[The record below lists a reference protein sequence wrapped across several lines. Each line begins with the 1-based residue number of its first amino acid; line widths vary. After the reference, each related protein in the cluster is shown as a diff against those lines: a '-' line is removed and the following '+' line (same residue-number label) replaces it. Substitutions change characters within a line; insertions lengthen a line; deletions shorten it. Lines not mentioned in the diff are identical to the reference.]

1 MLLLLLLLLLLLV
14 LVVLPLPLPAGAG
27 STSTTAPAVAPLGLS
42 TAKTRSQRAAGGV
55 VVDVPTLAATVR
67 SLVVEPLAAPG
78 HLVFNTIQDAIN
90 ASQPGDTIWVKN
102 GTYRESPTFN
112 RSGTRE
118 SPITLAAFS
127 GHRPVVVPAS
137 SYEHAVVIRAQW
149 IIIDGLEITLGYDG
163 IVVYGPHP
171 GQPRNSVHATI
182 RRCHI
187 HNNGDRTPHTT
198 TGQGILVV
206 SVYDLLIEENTIE
219 RNGLLGPNPFQVHG
233 IYLSDF
239 YQSGISHVQIRG
251 NTFRESGGGGIQ
263 VFKDTGS
270 GFVSN
275 VTIESNSF
283 ENNVHE
289 LIAVLLSSSTIRT
302 NTFRHN
308 WHPNTSSP
316 DTSVLWFELCH
327 NITFTGNDIQ
337 SSLVAPS
344 TASTPVRGVLSCI
357 WMGRVGSCNARVF
370 MSRMIATV

>member
-1 MLLLLLLLLLLLV
+1 MLLLLLLLLLL
-14 LVVLPLPLPAGAG
+14 PAGAG
-27 STSTTAPAVAPLGLS
+27 SRSTRAAPAAVLGRG
-42 TAKTRSQRAAGGV
+42 TAKTPQRAAGRI
-55 VVDVPTLAATVR
+55 VVDVPTLPATVR
-67 SLVVEPLAAPG
+67 SLVVDPLAAPG
-78 HLVFNTIQDAIN
+78 HLVFNIIQDAIN

-102 GTYRESPTFN
+102 GTYRESPTFT

-127 GHRPVVVPAS
+127 GDRPVVIPAS

-163 IVVYGPHP
+163 IVVYGSHP

-187 HNNGDRTPHTT
+187 HNNGDRTPQTT

-219 RNGLLGPNPFQVHG
+219 RNGLLGPDPFQVHG

-263 VFKDTGS
+263 VFKDAGS
-270 GFVSN
+270 GFASE
-275 VTIESNSF
+275 VTIESNNF

-289 LIAVLLSSSTIRT
+289 LIAVLLSSSTIRM
-302 NTFRHN
+302 NTFTHD
-308 WHPNTSSP
+308 WHPKTSSP

-327 NITFTGNDIQ
+327 NITFTGNDIH

-344 TASTPVRGVLSCI
+344 SASTPVRGILSCGMDCRS
-357 WMGRVGSCNARVF
+357 WQLQCASVF
-370 MSRMIATV
+370 ESSVIV